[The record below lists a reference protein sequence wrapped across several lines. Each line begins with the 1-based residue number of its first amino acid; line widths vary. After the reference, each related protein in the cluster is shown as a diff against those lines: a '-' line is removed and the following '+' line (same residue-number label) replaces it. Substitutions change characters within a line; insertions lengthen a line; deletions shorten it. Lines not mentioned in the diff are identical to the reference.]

1 MVFIW
6 QPQKRGM
13 RLIVD
18 GQHVKTV
25 SKVMQTSIN
34 SESIGKLSFDKKRLS
49 ASERQ
54 NLIDYRTYFF
64 WLQNLDQKEKLVYEL
79 IKDSKPI
86 SRRNVIS
93 PTETR
98 LELVFENGIK
108 VKVPDKVYY
117 ALSELE
123 ITATVRLNY

>member
-1 MVFIW
+1 MVFTW
-6 QPQKRGM
+6 QPQKRGV

-25 SKVMQTSIN
+25 SKFFQTSIN
-34 SESIGKLSFDKKRLS
+34 SESIEKLSFDKKRLS
-49 ASERQ
+49 PAERQ
-54 NLIDYRTYFF
+54 KIIDYKAYAF
-64 WLQNLDQKEKLVYEL
+64 WLKNLDQKEKLVYEL

-86 SRRNVIS
+86 SRRNVV
-93 PTETR
+93 TLTDTR
-98 LELVFENGIK
+98 LEIVFENGIK